1 MLFLFYLFFREIN
14 LPKGD
19 SSEGF
24 HPTTSFV
31 SRALTNWLVKSSSMS
46 TCFALS
52 LGTSTS
58 LMGLLLLVSLLEAP
72 NLTSVSSLWV
82 SRDIM
87 TALPSPWLGGTLP
100 NMESEI
106 YSTWKTLWR
115 KRCISC
121 KLQFFSKIPSKQN
134 YIKMRFNLFA
144 FDKVFLQNIFRWINK
159 VWKKINSF
167 IVLGKIFSWNQW
179 VIS

>member
-1 MLFLFYLFFREIN
+1 MHLFFREIN

-31 SRALTNWLVKSSSMS
+31 SKALTNWLVKSSSMS

-87 TALPSPWLGGTLP
+87 TALPSPWLGDTLP

-106 YSTWKTLWR
+106 YSTCKTLLS

-121 KLQFFSKIPSKQN
+121 KLQFFPKFRQN
-134 YIKMRFNLFA
+134 KTSLKMRFNLCIC
-144 FDKVFLQNIFRWINK
+144 VWQSFLTKHFPLK
-159 VWKKINSF
+159 
-167 IVLGKIFSWNQW
+167 
-179 VIS
+179 

>member
-1 MLFLFYLFFREIN
+1 MNSSIFKQMLISLYLFFREIN

-106 YSTWKTLWR
+106 YSTWNTLWR
-115 KRCISC
+115 KRCIFI
-121 KLQFFSKIPSKQN
+121 LQTAILFKKFRQNKTSLKI
-134 YIKMRFNLFA
+134 RLNLFA
-144 FDKVFLQNIFRWINK
+144 FVKFSLQNIFRWINK
-159 VWKKINSF
+159 VWKKIN
-167 IVLGKIFSWNQW
+167 L
-179 VIS
+179 